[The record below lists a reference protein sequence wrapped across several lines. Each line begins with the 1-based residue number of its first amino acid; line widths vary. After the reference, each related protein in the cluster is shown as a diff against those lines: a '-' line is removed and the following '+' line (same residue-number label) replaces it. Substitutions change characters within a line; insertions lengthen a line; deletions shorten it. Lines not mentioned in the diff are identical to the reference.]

1 MSEVEINNILER
13 IYFIRGEKVMLDK
26 DIASLFEVDTKVLKQ
41 AVRRNIE
48 RFPSDF
54 MFELTDNEHKNL
66 RSQNVT
72 SSFHGGDRYLPFAF
86 TEQGIAMLSSV
97 LRSEKAIQ
105 VNISIM
111 RAFVKMRRFIDG
123 YKDLSDKIIELE
135 DKFDK
140 QFAIVFNLLKQFI
153 KEEKERVP
161 IGYTLKIK
169 NE

>member
-1 MSEVEINNILER
+1 M
-13 IYFIRGEKVMLDK
+13 
-26 DIASLFEVDTKVLKQ
+26 
-41 AVRRNIE
+41 
-48 RFPSDF
+48 
-54 MFELTDNEHKNL
+54 
-66 RSQNVT
+66 T